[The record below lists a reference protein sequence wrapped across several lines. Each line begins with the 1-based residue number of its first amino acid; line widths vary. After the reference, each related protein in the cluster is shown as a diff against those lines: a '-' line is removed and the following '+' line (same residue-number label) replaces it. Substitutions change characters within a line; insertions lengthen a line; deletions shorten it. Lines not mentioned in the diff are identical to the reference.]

1 MKMSLILCFSKD
13 DATVCPN
20 LSVQINTIL
29 LQHLIPTFLLL
40 LQDSDESSTYLFEAT
55 LP

>member
-1 MKMSLILCFSKD
+1 MKMSLILCFSKV

-40 LQDSDESSTYLFEAT
+40 QDSDESSTYLFDAT